1 MRQQYGLG
9 EKTGLKL
16 CYDLFSLER
25 EVAYVFTNSEIKD
38 KLFIPK
44 GLYTTFL
51 IKLKGLF
58 FPLILSSSLPLYN
71 CHYPVISFKCD

>member
-25 EVAYVFTNSEIKD
+25 EVAYVLVLST
-38 KLFIPK
+38 LVLPK
-44 GLYTTFL
+44 
-51 IKLKGLF
+51 I
-58 FPLILSSSLPLYN
+58 I
-71 CHYPVISFKCD
+71 HRI

>member
-38 KLFIPK
+38 KLERK
-44 GLYTTFL
+44 
-51 IKLKGLF
+51 
-58 FPLILSSSLPLYN
+58 
-71 CHYPVISFKCD
+71 

>member
-1 MRQQYGLG
+1 MRQQYGLS

-51 IKLKGLF
+51 IKPKGLTIFSSYSF
-58 FPLILSSSLPLYN
+58 FLIAFVQLPLLCN
-71 CHYPVISFKCD
+71 FL

>member
-1 MRQQYGLG
+1 MRQQYGLS

-51 IKLKGLF
+51 IKPKGLTIFSSYSF
-58 FPLILSSSLPLYN
+58 FLTAFVQLPLLCN
-71 CHYPVISFKCD
+71 FL

>member
-16 CYDLFSLER
+16 SYDLFSLER
-25 EVAYVFTNSEIKD
+25 KVAYVFTNSEIKD
-38 KLFIPK
+38 KLFTPK
-44 GLYTTFL
+44 GLYTTFPYKTQRT
-51 IKLKGLF
+51 I

-71 CHYPVISFKCD
+71 CHYL